1 MSILKFPTRHRTKP
15 QELRYDEKTGQPRY
29 PYAPNEYDQIDLVGF
44 RLENGEHLPT
54 KISVRG
60 NFGVG
65 ERQLETM
72 LLKRFALGV
81 FAGGFMAIAMMVV
94 VLGSFTAIPK

>member
-1 MSILKFPTRHRTKP
+1 MNIINLSTKQRTKP
-15 QELRYDEKTGQPRY
+15 TKLRYDEKTGQPLY

-44 RLENGEHLPT
+44 RLENGEYLPT
-54 KISVRG
+54 KIFVRG

-65 ERQLETM
+65 QQQLERM

-81 FAGGFMAIAMMVV
+81 FVGGVISIAMMVV
-94 VLGSFTAIPK
+94 VIVGLRV